1 LKRCCEPGERR
12 ANAWPRVPVV
22 KPMSENRECRRVV
35 VIGGG
40 ITGLAAAWR
49 LYEGAASREM
59 PLAVTLLEGSG
70 RVGGAL
76 ETIRRDGFV
85 MEAGADSFLAEK
97 PAARNLAERLGI
109 GGELINTQ
117 EQFRKTLVVRRG
129 RLVPIPEGF
138 SLMAPTWMGP
148 VWRSELFSPWGKLRI
163 AMEPWIS
170 KRDSDG
176 DESMAAFVTRRLGR
190 EVLER
195 VAQPLAGGIY
205 TADPSTLSIEAT
217 LPRFVEM
224 EQKHGSLIRGL
235 RAAAADRIN
244 GQARG
249 TSGARW
255 SLFLSFREGMGKL
268 VETIAARLARSIR
281 YKAQVRE
288 IARMPEG
295 RDARWVV
302 RCSDGSSI
310 EADAVI
316 CTAPAYAS
324 AGMIEGVAPIVAA
337 KLGEFSYA
345 SAATVN
351 LAYRMTD
358 FGHPPDSFG
367 FVVPIIEG
375 RKIIAGSFS
384 SLKFAG
390 RAPAGM
396 MLARVFIGGALQRGM
411 MELDDAEMVA
421 AAREEFRDLF
431 GVTGQPLG
439 TYVRRWPES
448 MPQYLVGHR
457 GRVSEIEKEAA
468 QLDNFVLAG
477 AYLRGV
483 GIPDCIAGGENAAD
497 TVLASFARPAYPR

>member
-1 LKRCCEPGERR
+1 MNERQGY
-12 ANAWPRVPVV
+12 PRVA
-22 KPMSENRECRRVV
+22 

-49 LYEGAASREM
+49 LHEGAASREM
-59 PLAVTLLEGSG
+59 PIAVTLLESG
-70 RVGGAL
+70 DRVGGAL
-76 ETIRRDGFV
+76 ETIRRNGFV
-85 MEAGADSFLAEK
+85 MEAGADSFLSEK
-97 PAARNLAERLGI
+97 PAARNLADRLGI

-170 KRDSDG
+170 QRNG
-176 DESMAAFVTRRLGR
+176 GVNDESLASFVTRRLGR

-205 TADPSTLSIEAT
+205 TADPTTLSIEAT
-217 LPRFVEM
+217 LPRFVAM
-224 EQKHGSLIRGL
+224 EREHGSLIRGL
-235 RAAAADRIN
+235 QAAARRRD
-244 GQARG
+244 GQSRG

-255 SLFLSFREGMGKL
+255 SLFLSFREGMRKM
-268 VETIAARLARSIR
+268 VETLAARLARSIR
-281 YKAQVRE
+281 YKAQVME
-288 IARMPEG
+288 IRRMTESI
-295 RDARWVV
+295 DARWAVH
-302 RCSDGSSI
+302 CADGSSVK
-310 EADAVI
+310 ADAVI
-316 CTAPAYAS
+316 CAAPAHAS
-324 AGMIEGVAPIVAA
+324 AAMIAGVAPGLAA
-337 KLGEFSYA
+337 KLRGLSYA

-351 LAYRMTD
+351 LVYRTTD
-358 FGHPPDSFG
+358 FAKPPDSFG

-396 MLARVFIGGALQRGM
+396 ILARVFIGGALQGGM

-421 AAREEFRDLF
+421 AARDEFRDLF
-431 GVTGQPLG
+431 GVTAEPLC

-448 MPQYLVGHR
+448 MPQYLVDHR
-457 GRVSEIEKEAA
+457 GRVSEIEKEAS
-468 QLDNFVLAG
+468 QIDNFGLAG

-483 GIPDCIAGGENAAD
+483 GIPDCIAGGESAAEA
-497 TVLASFARPAYPR
+497 VLATLARPAETR

>member
-1 LKRCCEPGERR
+1 M
-12 ANAWPRVPVV
+12 N
-22 KPMSENRECRRVV
+22 ENPQCLRVV

-40 ITGLAAAWR
+40 ITGLAAACR
-49 LYEGAASREM
+49 LHEGAASREM
-59 PLAVTLLEGSG
+59 RLAVTLLESG
-70 RVGGAL
+70 DRVGGAL
-76 ETIRRDGFV
+76 VTIRRDGLV
-85 MEAGADSFLAEK
+85 MEAGADSFLSEK
-97 PAARNLAERLGI
+97 PAACNLAERLGI

-163 AMEPWIS
+163 AMEPWIP
-170 KRDSDG
+170 KRDGGDG
-176 DESMAAFVTRRLGR
+176 DESLAAFVTRRLGR

-205 TADPSTLSIEAT
+205 TADPATLSIGAT

-235 RAAAADRIN
+235 QAAAQTRDA
-244 GQARG
+244 QARG

-255 SLFLSFREGMGKL
+255 SLFLSFREGMGKI
-268 VETIAARLARSIR
+268 VETLAARLARSIR
-281 YKAQVRE
+281 NKAQVTE

-302 RCSDGSSI
+302 RCSDGASL

-316 CTAPAYAS
+316 CTAPAHNS
-324 AGMIEGVAPIVAA
+324 AGIIETVAPMLAA
-337 KLGEFSYA
+337 KLRGLSYA

-351 LAYRMTD
+351 LAYRATD

-390 RAPAGM
+390 RAPEGM
-396 MLARVFIGGALQRGM
+396 ILARVFIGGALQRGM
-411 MELDDAEMVA
+411 MEFDDAEMA
-421 AAREEFRDLF
+421 EAAREEFRDLF
-431 GVTGQPLG
+431 GVTAEPVC

-483 GIPDCIAGGENAAD
+483 GIPDCIAGGESAAD
-497 TVLASFARPAYPR
+497 AVLASLVQSAESR

>member
-1 LKRCCEPGERR
+1 MHETRR
-12 ANAWPRVPVV
+12 YPRVA
-22 KPMSENRECRRVV
+22 

-49 LYEGAASREM
+49 LHEGAASREK
-59 PLAVTLLEGSG
+59 PIAVTLLESG
-70 RVGGAL
+70 DRIGGAL
-76 ETIRRDGFV
+76 ETVRREGFV
-85 MEAGADSFLAEK
+85 MEAGADSFLSEK
-97 PAARNLAERLGI
+97 PSARNLAERLGI
-109 GGELINTQ
+109 AGELINTQ

-163 AMEPWIS
+163 AMEPWIP
-170 KRDSDG
+170 KRDNGGD
-176 DESMAAFVTRRLGR
+176 DESLAAFVKRRLGR

-205 TADPSTLSIEAT
+205 TADPTTLSIGVT

-224 EQKHGSLIRGL
+224 ERKHGSLIRGL
-235 RAAAADRIN
+235 QAAAQSRDA
-244 GQARG
+244 QARG

-255 SLFLSFREGMGKL
+255 SLFLSFREGMGKI
-268 VETIAARLARSIR
+268 VETLAARLAQSIR
-281 YKAQVRE
+281 YKAQVAE
-288 IARMPEG
+288 IAAMTEG
-295 RDARWVV
+295 SDARWLV
-302 RCSDGSSI
+302 RCADGSSL

-316 CTAPAYAS
+316 CTAPAHAS
-324 AGMIEGVAPIVAA
+324 AGMIEGAAPMLAA
-337 KLGEFSYA
+337 KLRGISYT

-351 LAYRMTD
+351 LAYRMSN
-358 FGHPPDSFG
+358 FGKPPDSFG

-375 RKIIAGSFS
+375 RQIIAGSFS

-396 MLARVFIGGALQRGM
+396 ILVRVFIGGALQHGM
-411 MELDDAEMVA
+411 MELDDAEMAA
-421 AAREEFRDLF
+421 AARDEFRDLF
-431 GVTGQPLG
+431 GVTAEPLC
-439 TYVRRWPES
+439 THVRRWPES

-457 GRVSEIEKEAA
+457 GRVCEIEKEAA
-468 QLDNFVLAG
+468 RLDNFVLAG

-483 GIPDCIAGGENAAD
+483 GIPDCIAGGESAAD
-497 TVLASFARPAYPR
+497 AVLASLARPAEAR

>member
-1 LKRCCEPGERR
+1 
-12 ANAWPRVPVV
+12 
-22 KPMSENRECRRVV
+22 MSETPRYPRVV

-49 LYEGAASREM
+49 LREGAASREM
-59 PLAVTLLEGSG
+59 PVEVTLLESG
-70 RVGGAL
+70 ERVGGAL

-85 MEAGADSFLAEK
+85 MEAGADSFLSEK
-97 PAARNLAERLGI
+97 PAARKLAERLGI
-109 GGELINTQ
+109 SGQLINTQ

-129 RLVPIPEGF
+129 RMVPIPEGF

-163 AMEPWIS
+163 AMEPWIP
-170 KRDSDG
+170 KRSDDG
-176 DESMAAFVTRRLGR
+176 DESLAGFVTRRLGR

-205 TADPSTLSIEAT
+205 TADPATLSIGAT

-235 RAAAADRIN
+235 QAAAQTKQA
-244 GQARG
+244 QARG

-255 SLFLSFREGMGKL
+255 SLFLSFRVGMDKI
-268 VETIAARLARSIR
+268 VETLAGRLGRSIR
-281 YKAQVRE
+281 NKAQVTE
-288 IARMPEG
+288 ITRTSEG
-295 RDARWVV
+295 GDAQWTV
-302 RCSDGSSI
+302 RCADGTSI
-310 EADAVI
+310 QADAVI
-316 CTAPAYAS
+316 CTAPAYAA
-324 AGMIEGVAPIVAA
+324 AGMIQGVAPPLAA
-337 KLGEFSYA
+337 KLREIGYA

-351 LAYRMTD
+351 LAYRVSD
-358 FGHPPDSFG
+358 FGKPPDSFG
-367 FVVPIIEG
+367 FVVPIIER

-384 SLKFAG
+384 SLKFAE

-396 MLARVFIGGALQRGM
+396 MLARVFIGGALQRRM
-411 MELDDAEMVA
+411 MEQDDAAMES

-431 GVTGQPLG
+431 GVIAEPLF

-468 QLDNFVLAG
+468 QIDKFVLAG

-483 GIPDCIAGGENAAD
+483 GIPDCIAGGESAAEA
-497 TVLASFARPAYPR
+497 VLASLARPGLAR

>member
-1 LKRCCEPGERR
+1 
-12 ANAWPRVPVV
+12 
-22 KPMSENRECRRVV
+22 MSENRECRRVV

-49 LYEGAASREM
+49 LQEGAASREI
-59 PLAVTLLEGSG
+59 PVAVTLLESG
-70 RVGGAL
+70 DRVGGAL

-109 GGELINTQ
+109 TGELINTQ
-117 EQFRKTLVVRRG
+117 EQFRKTLVMRRG

-138 SLMAPTWMGP
+138 SLLAPTWMGP
-148 VWRSELFSPWGKLRI
+148 VWRTELFSPWGKLRI
-163 AMEPWIS
+163 AMEPWIP
-170 KRDSDG
+170 KRNESDSD
-176 DESMAAFVTRRLGR
+176 ESLAAFVTRRLGR

-205 TADPSTLSIEAT
+205 TADPSTLSIGAT

-235 RAAAADRIN
+235 QAAAQTRNA
-244 GQARG
+244 QARG

-255 SLFLSFREGMGKL
+255 TLFLSFREGMGEI
-268 VETIAARLARSIR
+268 VETLTARLARSIR
-281 YKAQVRE
+281 YKAQVTE
-288 IARMPEG
+288 IVRMPEG
-295 RDARWVV
+295 RDGRWVA
-302 RCSDGSSI
+302 RCSDGSLL

-316 CTAPAYAS
+316 CAAPAYAS
-324 AGMIEGVAPIVAA
+324 AEMIEGVAPMLAA
-337 KLGEFSYA
+337 RLRGFNYA

-351 LAYRMTD
+351 LAYRTSD

-411 MELDDAEMVA
+411 MKLDDAEMVA

-431 GVTGQPLG
+431 GVTAEPLCI
-439 TYVRRWPES
+439 YVRRWPES

-457 GRVSEIEKEAA
+457 GRVSEVEKEAA
-468 QLDNFVLAG
+468 QLDNFILAG

-497 TVLASFARPAYPR
+497 IILANLAQQDA

>member
-1 LKRCCEPGERR
+1 MSDTRR
-12 ANAWPRVPVV
+12 YLRA
-22 KPMSENRECRRVV
+22 V

-49 LYEGAASREM
+49 LQEGAASREM
-59 PLAVTLLEGSG
+59 PLAVTILESG
-70 RVGGAL
+70 DRVGGAL

-97 PAARNLAERLGI
+97 PAARDLAERLGI
-109 GGELINTQ
+109 GGELVNTQ
-117 EQFRKTLVVRRG
+117 EQYRKTLVVRRG

-163 AMEPWIS
+163 ALEPWIP
-170 KRDSDG
+170 KRDDG
-176 DESMAAFVTRRLGR
+176 AFDESLAAFVTRRLGR

-205 TADPSTLSIEAT
+205 TADPSTLSIAAT

-224 EQKHGSLIRGL
+224 EQKHGSLTRGL
-235 RAAAADRIN
+235 RAAAKTRDA
-244 GQARG
+244 QARG

-255 SLFLSFREGMGKL
+255 SLFLSFRAGIGKI
-268 VETIAARLARSIR
+268 VETLAARLERSIH
-281 YKAQVRE
+281 YKARVSE
-288 IARMPEG
+288 IAQA
-295 RDARWVV
+295 RDGGNARWRVQ
-302 RCSDGSSI
+302 CSDGTVI

-324 AGMIEGVAPIVAA
+324 AAMLEGVAPTLAA
-337 KLGEFSYA
+337 KLRELSYA

-351 LAYRMTD
+351 LAYRASD
-358 FGHPPDSFG
+358 FGNPPDSFG
-367 FVVPIIEG
+367 FVVPIVEG

-390 RAPAGM
+390 RAPEGM

-411 MELDDAEMVA
+411 MGVDDAAMVA
-421 AAREEFRDLF
+421 AARQEFRDLF
-431 GVTGQPLG
+431 GVMAEPSFS
-439 TYVRRWPES
+439 YVRRWPES

-457 GRVSEIEKEAA
+457 GRVSEIEKEAE
-468 QLDNFVLAG
+468 QIDNFALAG

-483 GIPDCIAGGENAAD
+483 GIPDCIAGGESAAD
-497 TVLASFARPAYPR
+497 VVLARLAQPGQAR